1 MSGSGGWD
9 CGWVSNGETN
19 LPTAC
24 YETIEG
30 IQGVTM
36 NRIVLAGLA
45 VFAVVGSGVATRTL
59 SGQAQATQA
68 QAAEFQQNVL
78 PVLAKSCLGCHNDKA
93 LAGKLSLEP
102 LRDPATTATHTAIWQ
117 SVLEKVSAGAM
128 PPPTAKPL
136 TDAERAAVIGW
147 IKTLPGL
154 TAGTTTGEP
163 MAGRVTARRLNRV
176 EYNNTIRDLLG
187 VAARP
192 ADEFPVDDSGY
203 GFDNNGDVLSVSPML
218 MEKYMQAAEKISRLA
233 VYGEAV
239 PPKPTRLVRLMNRRS
254 QDAYDV
260 LSEGNSGMYLPYSLR
275 GAMYGN
281 FTFPVDG
288 EYEFRLRI
296 ANFRGDDADITD
308 EERARRA
315 EERRKLFEARRLE
328 REKAAAAGGPGAGTA
343 AGAPARGGRAGG
355 APRREPTPE
364 ELKARDEA
372 ARKAAPPRKLILTV
386 DGAQVISTVIEG
398 TGSFGYSQ
406 GEFTERATVKAGER
420 FIRASYPELANL
432 DNPLQNINPDMRRGL
447 FVDYLDIVGP
457 FNPSTARPAS
467 YTKVFVCSQKTA
479 QCARTILSTLMER
492 AYRRP
497 VTDDELKSK
506 VDLVTLAQREGD
518 SFDEGI
524 RLALQ
529 AILSSPNFLFRI
541 EANPRP
547 RASAGSQEQDP
558 AYVRNAPLLSVRR
571 AGLALQTRQL
581 EYPVSNI
588 ELASRLS
595 YFLWASMP
603 DVELMRVAKAGTL
616 RQPAVLEAQVRRMMA
631 DPKGF
636 NLVENWAAQWLQLRN
651 LGRTKP
657 DPKRFPTVDDELLD
671 AMRTETMK
679 FVETIIKED
688 RSLLDFIDAPFTWVN
703 GPLARHYGIKG
714 VDGEAFQRVTLDGE
728 QRSGILTQGAILT
741 VSSYPTRTSPPVRGK
756 WVMENLLGTPPPPPP
771 DDVPSLNDSN
781 IGTEVSLR
789 ERLEQHRRDPSCS
802 PCHML
807 MDPLGFGLE
816 NYDAVGAWRTHDG
829 KFPIETAG
837 TLPGGQSFTGSKGLK
852 EILRA
857 KSDAFV
863 HNVSEKMLTYSLGRG
878 MERFDRPT
886 LEAISRQVKASDYR
900 FSALVMEVV
909 KSKPFQMQT
918 VEGARP

>member
-1 MSGSGGWD
+1 MRSS
-9 CGWVSNGETN
+9 
-19 LPTAC
+19 
-24 YETIEG
+24 
-30 IQGVTM
+30 
-36 NRIVLAGLA
+36 
-45 VFAVVGSGVATRTL
+45 
-59 SGQAQATQA
+59 
-68 QAAEFQQNVL
+68 
-78 PVLAKSCLGCHNDKA
+78 
-93 LAGKLSLEP
+93 
-102 LRDPATTATHTAIWQ
+102 
-117 SVLEKVSAGAM
+117 
-128 PPPTAKPL
+128 
-136 TDAERAAVIGW
+136 
-147 IKTLPGL
+147 
-154 TAGTTTGEP
+154 
-163 MAGRVTARRLNRV
+163 AGRVTARRLNRV

-203 GFDNNGDVLSVSPML
+203 GFDNNSDVLSVSPML
-218 MEKYMQAAEKISRLA
+218 MEKYMQAAEKVSRLA
-233 VYGEAV
+233 VYGETV
-239 PPKPTRLVRLMNRRS
+239 PAKPTRLVRLMNRRS

-288 EYEFRLRI
+288 EYQFRLRI
-296 ANFRGDDADITD
+296 ANFRGESDADLTD
-308 EERARRA
+308 EERARRT

-328 REKAAAAGGPGAGTA
+328 REKAAAASGTA
-343 AGAPARGGRAGG
+343 TETGAPARGGRGG
-355 APRREPTPE
+355 GPRREPTPE

-372 ARKAAPPRKLILTV
+372 ARKAAPPRQLVLSV
-386 DGAQVISTVIEG
+386 DGSPIITTVIEG
-398 TGSFGYSQ
+398 TGAFGYSQ
-406 GEFTERATVKAGER
+406 GEFTARATVKAGER
-420 FIRASYPELANL
+420 FLRASYPELADL
-432 DNPLQNINPDMRRGL
+432 ADPRENINPDMRRGL

-457 FNPSTARPAS
+457 FKPSTAPPESHKKIFICA
-467 YTKVFVCSQKTA
+467 QKTP
-479 QCARTILSTLMER
+479 QCAKTILSSLMER

-497 VTDDELKSK
+497 VTEEELKSK
-506 VDLVTLAQREGD
+506 LDLVALAQKEGD
-518 SFDEGI
+518 TFQEGI

-529 AILSSPNFLFRI
+529 AILASPNFLFRV
-541 EANPRP
+541 ESNPGP
-547 RASAGSQEQDP
+547 RAEMGSGGVFARGGQKPLPTPFLARAQSAP
-558 AYVRNAPLLSVRR
+558 AVRTTASET
-571 AGLALQTRQL
+571 AH
-581 EYPVSNI
+581 PVSDI

-603 DVELMRVAKAGTL
+603 DAELMRVAKAGTL
-616 RQPAVLEAQVRRMMA
+616 RQPAVLQAQVRRMIA
-631 DPKGF
+631 DPKGY
-636 NLVENWAAQWLQLRN
+636 NLVDNWAAQWLQLRN

-671 AMRTETMK
+671 AMRKETSM

-688 RSLLDFIDAPFTWVN
+688 RSLLDFIDAPFTFVN

-756 WVMENLLGTPPPPPP
+756 WVMENLLGGAPPPPP
-771 DDVPSLNDSN
+771 DDVPQLNDSN

-789 ERLEQHRRDPSCS
+789 ERLEQHRRDPSCA
-802 PCHML
+802 PCHVL

-837 TLPGGQSFTGSKGLK
+837 TLPGGQTFTGSKGLK
-852 EILRA
+852 EILRG
-857 KSDAFV
+857 KSDEFV
-863 HNVSEKMLTYSLGRG
+863 HNVTEKLLTYSLGRG
-878 MERFDRPT
+878 LERFDRPT
-886 LEAISRQVKASDYR
+886 VDAIATQVKASDYR

>member
-1 MSGSGGWD
+1 MTQKF
-9 CGWVSNGETN
+9 C
-19 LPTAC
+19 A
-24 YETIEG
+24 
-30 IQGVTM
+30 
-36 NRIVLAGLA
+36 VLLVCAALGMG
-45 VFAVVGSGVATRTL
+45 FATRTL
-59 SGQAQATQA
+59 NGQAQATQA
-68 QAAEFQQNVL
+68 HAAEFQQDVL
-78 PVLAKSCLGCHNDKA
+78 PVLAKSCLGCHSEKTQ
-93 LAGKLSLEP
+93 AGKLNLEP
-102 LRDPATTATHTAIWQ
+102 LRDPATTATHIAVWQ
-117 SVLEKVSAGAM
+117 SVLEKMSAGAM

-136 TDAERAAVIGW
+136 TDAERAAVLGW
-147 IKTLPGL
+147 INKLPGL
-154 TAGTTTGEP
+154 SAGTTTGEA

-176 EYNNTIRDLLG
+176 EYNNTVRDLLG

-233 VYGEAV
+233 VYGETV
-239 PPKPTRLVRLMNRRS
+239 PEKPTRLVRLMNRRS

-315 EERRKLFEARRLE
+315 EERRKLFEQRRLE
-328 REKAAAAGGPGAGTA
+328 REKAAAAGGTA
-343 AGAPARGGRAGG
+343 APTQGGRAGG

-398 TGSFGYSQ
+398 NGTFGYSQ
-406 GEFTERATVKAGER
+406 GEFTERAIVKAGER

-432 DNPLQNINPDMRRGL
+432 DNPLSNINPDMRRGL

-457 FNPSTARPAS
+457 FNPSKARPES
-467 YTKVFVCSQKTA
+467 YTKVFVCSQKTT
-479 QCARTILSTLMER
+479 QCARTILSNLMER

-497 VTDDELKSK
+497 VTQDEIASK
-506 VDLVTLAQREGD
+506 LELVRLAQREGD

-529 AILSSPNFLFRI
+529 AILASPNFLFRM
-541 EANPRP
+541 EHRP
-547 RASAGSQEQDP
+547 SSIVQRPSSG
-558 AYVRNAPLLSVRR
+558 APTFAMAAQRPTIADRR
-571 AGLALQTRQL
+571 STID
-581 EYPVSNI
+581 EYPVSDI

-603 DVELMRVAKAGTL
+603 DAELMRVAKAGTL
-616 RQPAVLEAQVRRMMA
+616 RQPAVLEAQVRRMVA

-671 AMRTETMK
+671 AMRKETMM
-679 FVETIIKED
+679 FVDAIIKED
-688 RSLLDFIDAPFTWVN
+688 RSLLDFIDAPFTFVN
-703 GPLARHYGIKG
+703 GPLRSEERRVGKEGMARWS
-714 VDGEAFQRVTLDGE
+714 T
-728 QRSGILTQGAILT
+728 
-741 VSSYPTRTSPPVRGK
+741 
-756 WVMENLLGTPPPPPP
+756 W
-771 DDVPSLNDSN
+771 
-781 IGTEVSLR
+781 
-789 ERLEQHRRDPSCS
+789 C
-802 PCHML
+802 
-807 MDPLGFGLE
+807 
-816 NYDAVGAWRTHDG
+816 
-829 KFPIETAG
+829 
-837 TLPGGQSFTGSKGLK
+837 
-852 EILRA
+852 
-857 KSDAFV
+857 
-863 HNVSEKMLTYSLGRG
+863 
-878 MERFDRPT
+878 
-886 LEAISRQVKASDYR
+886 
-900 FSALVMEVV
+900 
-909 KSKPFQMQT
+909 
-918 VEGARP
+918 

>member
-1 MSGSGGWD
+1 MTQKFG
-9 CGWVSNGETN
+9 
-19 LPTAC
+19 A
-24 YETIEG
+24 
-30 IQGVTM
+30 
-36 NRIVLAGLA
+36 VLVVCAAMGL
-45 VFAVVGSGVATRTL
+45 GLATRTL
-59 SGQAQATQA
+59 NGQAQATQA
-68 QAAEFQQNVL
+68 HAAEFQQDVL
-78 PVLAKSCLGCHNDKA
+78 PVLAKSCLGCHSEKA
-93 LAGKLSLEP
+93 QAGKLNLEV

-117 SVLEKVSAGAM
+117 KVLEKVSAGAM

-136 TDAERAAVIGW
+136 SDVERAAVVKW
-147 IKTLPGL
+147 INQLPGL
-154 TAGTTTGEP
+154 TAGTTPVQP

-192 ADEFPVDDSGY
+192 ANEFPVDDSGY

-233 VYGEAV
+233 VYGEAL
-239 PPKPTRLVRLMNRRS
+239 PPKPTRLIRLMNRRS

-260 LSEGNSGMYLPYSLR
+260 LSEGNAGVYLPYSLR

-296 ANFRGDDADITD
+296 ANFRGDDGDITD

-328 REKAAAAGGPGAGTA
+328 REKAAAEAGTPL
-343 AGAPARGGRAGG
+343 PAQGGRGGG
-355 APRREPTPE
+355 PRREPTPE

-372 ARKAAPPRKLILTV
+372 ARKAAPPRKLILSV
-386 DGAQVISTVIEG
+386 DGAEVISTVIEG
-398 TGSFGYSQ
+398 TGAFGYSQ

-432 DNPLQNINPDMRRGL
+432 DSPLQNINPDMRRGL

-457 FNPSTARPAS
+457 FKPSTAPAES
-467 YTKVFVCSQKTA
+467 YKKIFICSQKNA

-497 VTDDELKSK
+497 VTDEELKSK
-506 VDLVTLAQREGD
+506 LDLVALAQREGD

-529 AILSSPNFLFRI
+529 AILASPNFLYRI
-541 EANPRP
+541 EANPRQRAERDMGSDPRVRNGGQTPVLPVAARMQATPAAP
-547 RASAGSQEQDP
+547 RATAD
-558 AYVRNAPLLSVRR
+558 
-571 AGLALQTRQL
+571 T
-581 EYPVSNI
+581 EYAVSDI

-603 DVELMRVAKAGTL
+603 DAELMRVAKAGTL

-631 DPKGF
+631 DPKGY

-657 DPKRFPTVDDELLD
+657 DPKKFPTVDDELID
-671 AMRTETMK
+671 AMRTETLK

-703 GPLARHYGIKG
+703 GPLARHYGIQG
-714 VDGEAFQRVTLDGE
+714 VDGEEFQRVTLDGE
-728 QRSGILTQGAILT
+728 QRSGVLTQGAILT

-771 DDVPSLNDSN
+771 DNVPSLNDSN

-837 TLPGGQSFTGSKGLK
+837 TLPGGQAFDGSKGLK
-852 EILRA
+852 QILKA
-857 KSDAFV
+857 KSDVFV
-863 HNVSEKMLTYSLGRG
+863 HNVTEKLLTYSLGRG
-878 MERFDRPT
+878 LERFDRPT
-886 LEAISRQVKASDYR
+886 VDAIARQVKASDYR

-909 KSKPFQMQT
+909 KSKPFQMQS

>member
-1 MSGSGGWD
+1 MTRK
-9 CGWVSNGETN
+9 VF
-19 LPTAC
+19 
-24 YETIEG
+24 
-30 IQGVTM
+30 
-36 NRIVLAGLA
+36 AGL
-45 VFAVVGSGVATRTL
+45 VVCATVGGGLATRTIV
-59 SGQAQATQA
+59 GQGQPQAT
-68 QAAEFQQNVL
+68 AEEYQQQVL
-78 PVLAKSCLGCHNDKA
+78 PVLSKSCLNCHNDKTK
-93 LAGKLSLEP
+93 AGTLSLEAFK
-102 LRDPATTATHTAIWQ
+102 DPAAALAQPAIWHA
-117 SVLEKVSAGAM
+117 VLEKVTSGAM
-128 PPPTAKPL
+128 PPPAAKPL
-136 TDAERAAVIGW
+136 TESEREAVSNW
-147 IKTLPGL
+147 IRKLPG
-154 TAGTTTGEP
+154 ASEAARVVSS
-163 MAGRVTARRLNRV
+163 AGRVTARRLNRV

-203 GFDNNGDVLSVSPML
+203 GFDNNGDVLSISPML

-233 VYGEAV
+233 VYGETV

-275 GAMYGN
+275 GAMYGTY
-281 FTFPVDG
+281 TFPVDG

-296 ANFRGDDADITD
+296 ANFRGESDADLTD

-328 REKAAAAGGPGAGTA
+328 REKAAAAAGTV
-343 AGAPARGGRAGG
+343 APARGGRAGG
-355 APRREPTPE
+355 PPRREPTPE

-372 ARKAAPPRKLILTV
+372 ARKAAPPRELVLSV
-386 DGAQVISTVIEG
+386 DGAPIITTVIEG
-398 TGSFGYSQ
+398 SGAFGYSQ
-406 GEFTERATVKAGER
+406 GEFTTRATVKAGER
-420 FIRASYPELANL
+420 FLRASYPELANL
-432 DNPLQNINPDMRRGL
+432 ADPRENINPDMRRGL

-457 FNPSTARPAS
+457 FNASKEPPAS
-467 YTKVFVCSQKTA
+467 YKRVFICGQTTT

-497 VTDDELKSK
+497 VTEDELKAK
-506 VDLVTLAQREGD
+506 LDLVALAQREGD
-518 SFDEGI
+518 TFQEGI

-529 AILSSPNFLFRI
+529 AILASPNFLFRI

-547 RASAGSQEQDP
+547 RAEFRSRGNVLARMQASRTGSA
-558 AYVRNAPLLSVRR
+558 AAPRVE
-571 AGLALQTRQL
+571 
-581 EYPVSNI
+581 EYPVSDV

-603 DVELMRVAKAGTL
+603 DAELMKVAKAGTL
-616 RQPAVLEAQVRRMMA
+616 RKPAVFEAQVRRMLA
-631 DPKGF
+631 DPKSY

-671 AMRTETMK
+671 AMRKETMM

-714 VDGEAFQRVTLDGE
+714 VDGEGFQRVALDGE

-771 DDVPSLNDSN
+771 DDVPQLNDSN
-781 IGTEVSLR
+781 IGVEVSLR
-789 ERLEQHRRDPSCS
+789 ERLEQHRKDPNCA
-802 PCHML
+802 PCHVV

-816 NYDAVGAWRTHDG
+816 NYDAVGMWRTHDG
-829 KFPIETAG
+829 KFPIESSG
-837 TLPGGQSFTGSKGLK
+837 TLPGGQSFAGSKELK
-852 EILRA
+852 QILKT

-863 HNVSEKMLTYSLGRG
+863 NNVTEKLLTYSLGRG
-878 MERFDRPT
+878 LERFDRPT
-886 LEAISRQVKASDYR
+886 VDAIGRQVKASDLR

-918 VEGARP
+918 VEGGRQ

>member
-1 MSGSGGWD
+1 MRCPRQPAAPLSPAD
-9 CGWVSNGETN
+9 RDV
-19 LPTAC
+19 
-24 YETIEG
+24 
-30 IQGVTM
+30 
-36 NRIVLAGLA
+36 IVN
-45 VFAVVGSGVATRTL
+45 FARKVPGVADAL
-59 SGQAQATQA
+59 
-68 QAAEFQQNVL
+68 NVR
-78 PVLAKSCLGCHNDKA
+78 PS
-93 LAGKLSLEP
+93 
-102 LRDPATTATHTAIWQ
+102 
-117 SVLEKVSAGAM
+117 
-128 PPPTAKPL
+128 
-136 TDAERAAVIGW
+136 
-147 IKTLPGL
+147 
-154 TAGTTTGEP
+154 
-163 MAGRVTARRLNRV
+163 AGRVTARRLNRV

-187 VAARP
+187 VAGRP

-239 PPKPTRLVRLMNRRS
+239 PAKPTRLIRLMNRRS

-260 LSEGNSGMYLPYSLR
+260 LSEGTSGVYLPYSLR

-328 REKAAAAGGPGAGTA
+328 REKAGA
-343 AGAPARGGRAGG
+343 AGAPGAPAPGGPGGPGGRAGG
-355 APRREPTPE
+355 PRREPTPE

-406 GEFTERATVKAGER
+406 GEFTERAIVKAGDR

-457 FNPSTARPAS
+457 FNPSKARPES
-467 YTKVFVCSQKTA
+467 YTKIFTCSQKTP
-479 QCARTILSTLMER
+479 QCARTILSSLMER

-497 VTDDELKSK
+497 VTQEEIASKLEL
-506 VDLVTLAQREGD
+506 VQLAQREGD

-529 AILSSPNFLFRI
+529 AILSSPNFLFRL
-541 EANPRP
+541 EASPRP
-547 RASAGSQEQDP
+547 RAEMQSAPNVFARMQTPKAG
-558 AYVRNAPLLSVRR
+558 AVAAPRVE
-571 AGLALQTRQL
+571 
-581 EYPVSNI
+581 EYPVSDV

-603 DVELMRVAKAGTL
+603 DAELMRVAKAGTL

-671 AMRTETMK
+671 AMRKETMM
-679 FVETIIKED
+679 FVDAIIKED
-688 RSLLDFIDAPFTWVN
+688 RSLLDFIDAPFTFVN

-714 VDGEAFQRVTLDGE
+714 IDGEGFQRVTLDGE

-741 VSSYPTRTSPPVRGK
+741 VSSYPTRTSIPVRGK

-771 DDVPSLNDSN
+771 DAVPSLNETN
-781 IGTEVSLR
+781 IGVDMSLR
-789 ERLEQHRRDPSCS
+789 ERLEQHRRDPNCS

-816 NYDAVGAWRTHDG
+816 NYDAVGAWRTMDG
-829 KFPIETAG
+829 KFPIEPSG
-837 TLPGGQSFTGSKGLK
+837 TLPGGQSFAGSKGLK
-852 EILRA
+852 EILKT

-863 HNVSEKMLTYSLGRG
+863 NNVTEKMLTYSLGRG
-878 MERFDRPT
+878 LERYDRPT
-886 LEAISRQVKASDYR
+886 VEAITRQVKASDTSFR
-900 FSALVMEVV
+900 RS
-909 KSKPFQMQT
+909 
-918 VEGARP
+918 

>member
-1 MSGSGGWD
+1 MTQRY
-9 CGWVSNGETN
+9 C
-19 LPTAC
+19 
-24 YETIEG
+24 
-30 IQGVTM
+30 
-36 NRIVLAGLA
+36 A
-45 VFAVVGSGVATRTL
+45 VFFVCAALALGFATRTL

-68 QAAEFQQNVL
+68 HAAEFQQDVL
-78 PVLAKSCLGCHNDKA
+78 PVLAKSCLGCHSEKTQ
-93 LAGKLSLEP
+93 AGKLNLEP
-102 LRDPATTATHTAIWQ
+102 LRDPATTATHTDVWQ
-117 SVLEKVSAGAM
+117 KVLDKMSAGAM

-136 TDAERAAVIGW
+136 ADAERTAVIGW
-147 IKTLPGL
+147 IKGLPGM
-154 TAGTTTGEP
+154 TASTTPTEP
-163 MAGRVTARRLNRV
+163 VAGRVTARRLNRV

-203 GFDNNGDVLSVSPML
+203 GFDNNSDVLSVSPLL
-218 MEKYMQAAEKISRLA
+218 MEKYMQAAENISRLA
-233 VYGEAV
+233 VYGETV
-239 PPKPTRLVRLMNRRS
+239 PAKPTRLVRMMNRRS
-254 QDAYDV
+254 QDAYDTV
-260 LSEGNSGMYLPYSLR
+260 VTEGISGKYLPYSLR

-281 FTFPVDG
+281 YTFPVDG

-296 ANFRGDDADITD
+296 ANFRGDDGDITD

-315 EERRKLFEARRLE
+315 EERRKLFEQRRLE
-328 REKAAAAGGPGAGTA
+328 REKAAAAAGTPLPP
-343 AGAPARGGRAGG
+343 GGGGRAGG
-355 APRREPTPE
+355 PRREPTPE

-372 ARKAAPPRKLILTV
+372 ARKAAPPRKLVLSV
-386 DGAQVISTVIEG
+386 DGAPVITTVIEG
-398 TGSFGYSQ
+398 SGAFGYSQ
-406 GEFTERATVKAGER
+406 GEFTARATVKAGER
-420 FIRASYPELANL
+420 FLRASYPELADL
-432 DNPLQNINPDMRRGL
+432 ADPRENINPDMRRGL

-457 FNPSTARPAS
+457 FNPSTAPPAS
-467 YTKVFVCSQKTA
+467 YTKIFICNQKTP
-479 QCARTILSTLMER
+479 QCAKTIVSSLMER

-497 VTDDELKSK
+497 VTEEELKSK
-506 VDLVTLAQREGD
+506 LDLVALAQKEGD
-518 SFDEGI
+518 SFQEGI

-529 AILSSPNFLFRI
+529 AILASPSFLFRI
-541 EANPRP
+541 EAPSSSVDRP
-547 RASAGSQEQDP
+547 S
-558 AYVRNAPLLSVRR
+558 SVGDRR
-571 AGLALQTRQL
+571 PTGPTLAMAAQRPTMADRRSPSD
-581 EYPVSNI
+581 EHPVSDI

-603 DVELMRVAKAGTL
+603 DAELMRVAKTGTL

-631 DPKGF
+631 DPKGY

-671 AMRTETMK
+671 AMRKETSL

-688 RSLLDFIDAPFTWVN
+688 RSLLDFIDAPFTFVN
-703 GPLARHYGIKG
+703 GPLARHYGITG

-728 QRSGILTQGAILT
+728 QRSGVLTQGAILT

-771 DDVPSLNDSN
+771 DNVPSLNESN

-802 PCHML
+802 PCHVL

-837 TLPGGQSFTGSKGLK
+837 TLPGGQTFTGSKGLK
-852 EILRA
+852 EILRT

-863 HNVSEKMLTYSLGRG
+863 HNVTEKLLTYSLGRG
-878 MERFDRPT
+878 LERFDRPT
-886 LEAISRQVKASDYR
+886 VEAITTQVKANNYK
-900 FSALVMEVV
+900 FSSLVMEVV
-909 KSKPFQMQT
+909 KSRPFQMQS
-918 VEGARP
+918 VEAARP